1 MHVEEVLKK
10 VKDNSSR
17 HHEKVESTPSLLE
30 RKRVRYESEGEISP
44 TSSLNSILIP
54 QSNGRFARAATQRA
68 VAEMVRR
75 KRKVVIK
82 EKFQRADVL
91 RQQKLDDLSSKCR
104 EKVVM
109 ARDVAKRVKAARILQ
124 RAFRRWFKFK
134 CPEVLLVCSKNS
146 AMLASKSALKLQI
159 WLGWRRAVSFTRYFD
174 ENNGDSPCKALKR
187 LFPEFVDMKK
197 DGSYKFV
204 SFETCSAT
212 LQDNA
217 VIRDAALF
225 IMALK
230 PLLNIR
236 DESSVQ
242 ARSFLSAFLIASY
255 PEEVLGGFSENVVSK
270 KLIYKCA
277 SRVVH
282 AMSKFFLSQSSQIT
296 SASLVHMAEM
306 YQRFFFS
313 FHAWRGADIYKMT
326 NELKLSVIQILSAFL
341 FETEAVKLIDSMVTK
356 LENVNDYK
364 NKYLVY
370 IVYIIQCNYTWAF
383 VYYSFNSTLQ
393 FRSPMVD
400 VIPYI
405 RLENSDDTKSVF
417 DRLVLFVSVPLLLLF

>member
-1 MHVEEVLKK
+1 
-10 VKDNSSR
+10 
-17 HHEKVESTPSLLE
+17 
-30 RKRVRYESEGEISP
+30 
-44 TSSLNSILIP
+44 
-54 QSNGRFARAATQRA
+54 
-68 VAEMVRR
+68 
-75 KRKVVIK
+75 
-82 EKFQRADVL
+82 
-91 RQQKLDDLSSKCR
+91 
-104 EKVVM
+104 
-109 ARDVAKRVKAARILQ
+109 
-124 RAFRRWFKFK
+124 
-134 CPEVLLVCSKNS
+134 
-146 AMLASKSALKLQI
+146 
-159 WLGWRRAVSFTRYFD
+159 
-174 ENNGDSPCKALKR
+174 
-187 LFPEFVDMKK
+187 MKK

-225 IMALK
+225 IMGLK

-236 DESSVQ
+236 DECSVQ

-326 NELKLSVIQILSAFL
+326 NELKLSVIQTWSALL

-356 LENVNDYK
+356 LENVNDYE
-364 NKYLVY
+364 NRYLVHT
-370 IVYIIQCNYTWAF
+370 VYIIQCNYTWAF
-383 VYYSFNSTLQ
+383 VYYSFNGTHQ
-393 FRSPMVD
+393 FRSPMVY
-400 VIPYI
+400 VLPYV
-405 RLENSDDTKSVF
+405 RLENSDHTKSVF
-417 DRLVLFVSVPLLLLF
+417 DRRVLLVSVPLLLLF